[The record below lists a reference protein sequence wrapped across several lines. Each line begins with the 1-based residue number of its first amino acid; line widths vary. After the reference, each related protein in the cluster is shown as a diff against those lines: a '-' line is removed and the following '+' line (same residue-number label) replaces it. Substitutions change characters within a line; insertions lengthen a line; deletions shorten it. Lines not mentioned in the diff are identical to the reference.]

1 MKIALII
8 IAAVIVGFAVKFLIE
23 DWLYERSLSDKE
35 KFMRDG
41 WMDARTIRSRIL
53 PWPFCFV
60 IQLFKLL
67 YNLIANFLTSNL

>member
-35 KFMRDG
+35 KFIRDG
-41 WMDARTIRSRIL
+41 WM
-53 PWPFCFV
+53 
-60 IQLFKLL
+60 
-67 YNLIANFLTSNL
+67 